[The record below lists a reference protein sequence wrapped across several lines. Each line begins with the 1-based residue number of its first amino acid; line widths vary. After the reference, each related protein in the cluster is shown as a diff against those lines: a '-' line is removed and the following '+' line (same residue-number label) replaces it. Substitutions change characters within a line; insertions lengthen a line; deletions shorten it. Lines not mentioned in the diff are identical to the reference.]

1 MKAHQNMTLKELREY
16 VRTNKL
22 NKIVQLKMNKPA
34 LIVGLKKIDHW
45 EEVEKKKRVVTKL
58 QSKGL
63 LQIGKKPDKPAR
75 IDTSNKNKGKVLK
88 SEPKKELSKKEIVKQ
103 FKKELGKLLHRT
115 LQSNTKNYPDFGTAM
130 NFPNKIGDKVSLEDA
145 EPKIKEI
152 ESALSKELLDK
163 LRVLFIAGKGSNDAE
178 LLYDFKTK
186 KVIFTKD
193 NKKKK

>member
-163 LRVLFIAGKGSNDAE
+163 FRVLFIAGKGSNDAE